1 MNILALDLA
10 TTTGWAYKKNKKGR
24 KFNVDSGIVN
34 FSPKR
39 GDSPGVRFLKF
50 RAWLAKMVKDV
61 KPEIVVYERPHHR
74 GGAATEV
81 LVGLSTRVQEIA
93 AEYKIE
99 CQAVH
104 STTLKKFL
112 TGSGKA
118 SKKDMI
124 NEAKIRFPEQNIVDD
139 NQADAL
145 GLLSYA
151 IEIFEYED
159 K

>member
-1 MNILALDLA
+1 MNILTLDLA
-10 TTTGWAYKKNKKGR
+10 TTTGWAQKKKK
-24 KFNVDSGIVN
+24 KIESGIVN

-50 RAWLAKMVKDV
+50 RAWLTKVVKELE
-61 KPEIVVYERPHHR
+61 PEVIVYERPHHR

-112 TGSGKA
+112 TGGGRA
-118 SKKDMI
+118 SKEDMI
-124 NEAKIRFPEQNIVDD
+124 REAKIRFPKQDIVDD

-145 GLLSYA
+145 ALLAYA
-151 IEIFEYED
+151 IETYEYED
-159 K
+159 